1 MFSSGYGVVL
11 QDVGLGAVAQSLT
24 TAVVL
29 PLAGALWPGRFS
41 RLARRIAKVFAA
53 CCYAMNMFD

>member
-11 QDVGLGAVAQSLT
+11 QDAGLGAVAQSLT

-29 PLAGALWPGRFS
+29 PLAAALWPGRFS
-41 RLARRIAKVFAA
+41 RLVRR
-53 CCYAMNMFD
+53 CL